1 MTGPAAGPAT
11 GPATGPA
18 AGPEATPTDTWAFLL
33 PPGWARFPLGEGRGK
48 ELGAAVDEVV
58 ARTLP
63 GEGAL
68 AGGPQD
74 DDVVARRE
82 LLRASLRAALAGAG
96 TGTDAEA
103 GTSPGGSAST
113 GAVYLPTVPIAGI
126 AVPASITETE
136 LFGEVGRSPAEVA
149 ERVLGRTHD
158 TCESVDLDG
167 RPGARVVRT
176 GHDVHREGGRP
187 ARSTREV
194 TYVVSRD
201 EAAGAWLVLT
211 FSTGWSSRDTE
222 RLAATLVEFFDAV
235 MTTFRWTGPGS
246 NPVNLPERR
255 VPGSA

>member
-1 MTGPAAGPAT
+1 MTGSAAEPAT
-11 GPATGPA
+11 GPT
-18 AGPEATPTDTWAFLL
+18 ATPTDTWAFLL
-33 PPGWARFPLGEGRGK
+33 PPGWARFPLGARRGK
-48 ELGAAVDEVV
+48 ERDAAVDEVV
-58 ARTLP
+58 ARALP
-63 GEGAL
+63 GDPAL
-68 AGGPQD
+68 ADGPQD
-74 DDVVARRE
+74 ADVAALRE
-82 LLRASLRAALAGAG
+82 RLRASLRGALTGAGA
-96 TGTDAEA
+96 DP
-103 GTSPGGSAST
+103 GTSTSTST
-113 GAVYLPTVPIAGI
+113 GAVYLPTVPIGGI

-158 TCESVDLDG
+158 TSEAVDLDG

-201 EAAGAWLVLT
+201 EAAGDWLVLS

-222 RLAATLVEFFDAV
+222 RLAETLVEFFDAV
-235 MTTFRWTGPGS
+235 MATFRWTGPGS
-246 NPVNLPERR
+246 DPVNLPERR

>member
-1 MTGPAAGPAT
+1 MT
-11 GPATGPA
+11 GPATG
-18 AGPEATPTDTWAFLL
+18 EHATPTDTWAFLL
-33 PPGWARFPLGEGRGK
+33 PPGWARFPLGEGRGT
-48 ELGAAVDEVV
+48 ELDAAVDEVV
-58 ARTLP
+58 ARALP
-63 GEGAL
+63 AEPAF
-68 AGGPQD
+68 AGGPD
-74 DDVVARRE
+74 ADVEARRE
-82 LLRASLRAALAGAG
+82 LLRASLRAALTGAGAG
-96 TGTDAEA
+96 TDPATST
-103 GTSPGGSAST
+103 GTSTST
-113 GAVYLPTVPIAGI
+113 GAVYLPTVPIAGV

-149 ERVLGRTHD
+149 EQVLGRTHD
-158 TCESVDLDG
+158 TCEAVDLDG

-187 ARSTREV
+187 VSSSREV

-201 EAAGAWLVLT
+201 EAVGDWLVLS

-235 MTTFRWTGPGS
+235 MATFRWTGPGS

>member
-11 GPATGPA
+11 GPGAGPA
-18 AGPEATPTDTWAFLL
+18 AGSPATPTDTWAFLL

-48 ELGAAVDEVV
+48 ERDAAVDEVV
-58 ARTLP
+58 ARALP
-63 GEGAL
+63 EDRAL
-68 AGGPQD
+68 GGGPQD
-74 DDVVARRE
+74 TGVAAHRE
-82 LLRASLRAALAGAG
+82 LLRAALRVALAGTS
-96 TGTDAEA
+96 TGTST
-103 GTSPGGSAST
+103 GTSIGTST

-136 LFGEVGRSPAEVA
+136 LFGEVGRSPADVA

-158 TCESVDLDG
+158 TCEAVDLDG

-201 EAAGAWLVLT
+201 EAAGDWLVLS
-211 FSTGWSSRDTE
+211 FSTGWTSRDTE
-222 RLAATLVEFFDAV
+222 RLAETLVEFFDAV
-235 MTTFRWTGPGS
+235 MATFRWTGPGS
-246 NPVNLPERR
+246 NPGHLPGRR